1 MTVHFPK
8 IIGPIMPHKSHMRIS
23 IDIPIDTYLKIQDVH
38 KKYAMNIEESIIEL
52 IQHGLLTY
60 PECPLDHTPNAIT
73 KKAIANI
80 EAKKHCA
87 QRKKNEEK

>member
-1 MTVHFPK
+1 
-8 IIGPIMPHKSHMRIS
+8 MPHKNHVHIS
-23 IDIPIDTYLKIQDVH
+23 VDIPIDTYLKIQNVH
-38 KKYAMNIEESIIEL
+38 KQYAMNIEESIIEL

-80 EAKKHCA
+80 EAGIGLEEA
-87 QRKKNEEK
+87 ENIDELFKNRNAWK